1 MTRPPRNPESG
12 YALLFVYM
20 MAASLAIMLYM
31 EIPRVAFEAQR
42 DKEQLLIDRGEQYK
56 RAIQL
61 YVRKYNRFPPD
72 IDALEKT
79 QNLRFLRKQYL
90 DPMTGKN
97 EWRLIHVGPG
107 GVFTDSKVYGQ
118 QKKDAAGAPQT
129 FITEMQSIGGSSSS
143 NQSVNLATRRRPPG
157 RPDAAT
163 ASGADNPRRPRRRVL
178 RAASSIQVCPA

>member
-61 YVRKYNRFPPD
+61 YVRKYNRFPP
-72 IDALEKT
+72 ISTHWRK
-79 QNLRFLRKQYL
+79 LR
-90 DPMTGKN
+90 TS
-97 EWRLIHVGPG
+97 
-107 GVFTDSKVYGQ
+107 VFSASNT
-118 QKKDAAGAPQT
+118 
-129 FITEMQSIGGSSSS
+129 SI
-143 NQSVNLATRRRPPG
+143 R
-157 RPDAAT
+157 
-163 ASGADNPRRPRRRVL
+163 
-178 RAASSIQVCPA
+178 